1 MKYITKRES
10 KKSLKV
16 DFEKQQSNWPRST
29 SPSESQPQSQSV
41 SLSFSFSFIK
51 AHHVF
56 LIFLV
61 VLGLL
66 VFHFRYKIGD
76 FLDRYRTRRRMREQG
91 YYENIESFEDD
102 INDGLSSLNFDLEAN
117 NVNLG
122 DTRAG
127 LDAVAKTEI
136 RKIMDDRGLSFDEAR
151 LEYTKGRFNEN
162 GIDEDGLPRDPKLVR
177 F

>member
-1 MKYITKRES
+1 
-10 KKSLKV
+10 
-16 DFEKQQSNWPRST
+16 
-29 SPSESQPQSQSV
+29 
-41 SLSFSFSFIK
+41 
-51 AHHVF
+51 
-56 LIFLV
+56 
-61 VLGLL
+61 
-66 VFHFRYKIGD
+66 
-76 FLDRYRTRRRMREQG
+76 MREQG

-162 GIDEDGLPRDPKLVR
+162 DIDEDGLPRDPKLVR